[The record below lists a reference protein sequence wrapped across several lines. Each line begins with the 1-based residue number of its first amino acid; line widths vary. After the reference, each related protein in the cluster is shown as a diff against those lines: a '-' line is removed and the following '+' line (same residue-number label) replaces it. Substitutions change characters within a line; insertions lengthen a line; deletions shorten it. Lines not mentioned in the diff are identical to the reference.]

1 MAEQFGA
8 AGSGMPLRHMST
20 AGSHAEAAESSGQP
34 ARVAP
39 RVHRP
44 VVRESDMR
52 KFAGQVGSW
61 HTPIR
66 EAACVETNHADASWP
81 ILCSVQGGHLFQLVC
96 QALCSSVVSCLC
108 SSAAHAVCY

>member
-34 ARVAP
+34 ARAPP

-52 KFAGQVGSW
+52 KFAGQVGFW
-61 HTPIR
+61 HTLQP
-66 EAACVETNHADASWP
+66 VT
-81 ILCSVQGGHLFQLVC
+81 
-96 QALCSSVVSCLC
+96 
-108 SSAAHAVCY
+108 

>member
-34 ARVAP
+34 ARAPP

-52 KFAGQVGSW
+52 KFGQVRSW
-61 HTPIR
+61 HTRQPHM
-66 EAACVETNHADASWP
+66 AAAVMH
-81 ILCSVQGGHLFQLVC
+81 H
-96 QALCSSVVSCLC
+96 SSI
-108 SSAAHAVCY
+108 